1 MRISDFARESG
12 LSIDTIRYYERIGL
26 MPRVL
31 RDRGGRRDY
40 GIDDLVWASFLQKL
54 QAMDMPM
61 RKRLEYSRLRSMG
74 TTTLG
79 ERRHMLE
86 EHRATLLKKQTD
98 IAGLIAAL
106 DAKIT
111 HYRDMEGMVDDPG
124 SMHDHGGCGGTA
136 DPGRGRGTG
145 A

>member
-26 MPRVL
+26 MPKVL
-31 RDRGGRRDY
+31 RDRGGRRSY
-40 GIDDLVWASFLQKL
+40 GSEDLVWASFLQKL

-61 RKRLEYSRLRSMG
+61 RKRLEYGRLRSMG
-74 TTTLG
+74 AVTLG
-79 ERRHMLE
+79 ERRQMLE
-86 EHRATLLKKQTD
+86 EHRATLLKKQAD
-98 IAGLIAAL
+98 IVGLITTL

-124 SMHDHGGCGGTA
+124 STHDHGGCGGTA
-136 DPGRGRGTG
+136 ARDRGTG
-145 A
+145 TGA